1 MRISLRVNKT
11 RSIISFAQPCICH
24 PDAPAVIICRKIIS
38 SLITTLL
45 NYRTAITVR
54 SDFSVINGFPEV
66 YRGYGISTARIS
78 GGERVVTGLGETQHI
93 ASSAADNATTSCI
106 MSRCEPWRFRQIRNH
121 QKSDLTWKRER
132 VYVSS
137 VLYVWYV

>member
-1 MRISLRVNKT
+1 MRISLRVNMT

-38 SLITTLL
+38 SLRTTLL

-54 SDFSVINGFPEV
+54 SDFSVINWFPEV

-93 ASSAADNATTSCI
+93 ASSAAENATTFCI
-106 MSRCEPWRFRQIRNH
+106 MSRCAPGRFRQIRNNLF
-121 QKSDLTWKRER
+121 SDLP
-132 VYVSS
+132 
-137 VLYVWYV
+137 